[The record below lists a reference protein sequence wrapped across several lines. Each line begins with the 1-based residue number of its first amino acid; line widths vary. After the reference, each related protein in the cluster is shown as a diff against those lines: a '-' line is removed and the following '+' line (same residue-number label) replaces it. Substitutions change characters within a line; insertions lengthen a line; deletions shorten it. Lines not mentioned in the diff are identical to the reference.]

1 MYYRVLQKEFATF
14 GKKRVLNI
22 FLFSVGETIL
32 SAHLLSVKYKQN
44 SSAYMDAHGTQ
55 KNYSLYKC

>member
-32 SAHLLSVKYKQN
+32 SALDLGEGYNLQVE
-44 SSAYMDAHGTQ
+44 GF
-55 KNYSLYKC
+55 